1 MNILP
6 LGSVVVLKKYYDKKE
21 TKLMIV
27 VRNPVL
33 TRENITGYTDYE
45 ACVYP
50 VGVEGD
56 SLYYFNHDH
65 IEEILFTGYVDELE
79 KRYQDLYLK
88 NKGRYKYPKLN
99 F

>member
-1 MNILP
+1 
-6 LGSVVVLKKYYDKKE
+6 
-21 TKLMIV
+21 MIV

-33 TRENITGYTDYE
+33 IRENITGYTDYA

-56 SLYYFNHDH
+56 SLYYFNHEH
-65 IEEILFTGYVDELE
+65 IKEILFTGYIDELE
-79 KRYQDLYLK
+79 EKYQKMYSENQGK
-88 NKGRYKYPKLN
+88 YKYPRLT

>member
-1 MNILP
+1 MNVLP
-6 LGSVVVLKKYYDKKE
+6 LGSIVLLNKDYDKKE

-33 TRENITGYTDYE
+33 IRENITGYTDYA
-45 ACVYP
+45 ACVYA

-56 SLYYFNHDH
+56 SLYYFNHEH
-65 IEEILFTGYVDELE
+65 IKEILFTGYIDELE
-79 KRYQDLYLK
+79 EKYQKMYSENQGK
-88 NKGRYKYPKLN
+88 YKYPRLT